1 MKEPIFSQLFAA
13 EGFPVFYCKRNV
25 KDSQWRIVLKSSA
38 TAAVSSSES
47 NGGGGSISKIS
58 LGRID

>member
-38 TAAVSSSES
+38 AAVSSSEG